1 MNGSEVTFTNDRVFI
16 DNIEIGVLQNKVYT
30 LKRPDIEA
38 FSADDEVFMDDGHT
52 EGDMPVSSGVSV
64 RDSLKLELL
73 HKRFAHTNIAGIK
86 ELIKCESCDGLNN
99 ITHQQSSPNTFHCEA
114 CAMAKLTTKSRD
126 PSKKLRRQLTAV
138 NKELYFHVVYSDVL
152 GPMQVRSASGH

>member
-1 MNGSEVTFTNDRVFI
+1 MNESEVTFTNHRIFM

-52 EGDMPVSSGVSV
+52 ERDMPVSSGVSV

-73 HKRFAHTNIAGIK
+73 HKRFAHTNIADIK
-86 ELIKCESCDGLNN
+86 KLIQCESCDGLNN
-99 ITHQQSSPNTFHCEA
+99 ITH
-114 CAMAKLTTKSRD
+114 
-126 PSKKLRRQLTAV
+126 
-138 NKELYFHVVYSDVL
+138 
-152 GPMQVRSASGH
+152 